1 MEKQVGAYIYTR
13 VSTAMQTDGY
23 SLEAQ
28 RQRILECAKFRHFR
42 ICGEYSDAGFS
53 GKNISGRAQF
63 QQMLS
68 DIENKKDDVKFVLV
82 FKLSRFGRNAADVL
96 SSLQFMQDYG
106 VDLICVEDNIDSTA
120 DSGKLMISVMSAMA
134 EIERENILVQT
145 MAGRRQKASSGGWN
159 GGVAPYGYEL
169 KDGKLQIVEDEAK
182 VIRDT
187 FELYI
192 STNNGATFVAKEL
205 NRRHVKKIKSRNDVS
220 RFTTDFVKR
229 IVDNPVYCGK
239 IAYGRTV
246 SQKIEGRRNEYH
258 RVLQKDKNEIIL
270 ADGTHEPIVSEETWL
285 QARQK
290 RADNA
295 ASPEKVNKDHHY
307 ILAGLCRCPS
317 CGTRM
322 YGRMNGEKPK
332 GDGTFYAPSYSY
344 VCRSRFAETSVE
356 CPKAISYSEKTLAK
370 AVRDIIVSLVHDDG
384 FHDLVE
390 RSLAEKFDAD
400 ILAAEIEAAEK
411 ELRRLQRLQEQIEN
425 QLNAIDYDNRNAAKL
440 EESYNNRL
448 YKVIED
454 ITETEARIEYLSEQ
468 MENAQSLEDAR
479 AGIYDF
485 LQHFE
490 EIYDMMENVD
500 KRDFLKS
507 FIDSIELYPKER
519 GRKGQWI
526 KTIHFLFP
534 MQQKDGEPCRSVSFA
549 PDSGENSKKKKG
561 KGGKGGKGGSNGTGG
576 DTDSSGSGGSGGGTF
591 PTLAS
596 FMSSRLPSTATT
608 TAWMSLFSTASWPTQ
623 WWAQTARSR

>member
-1 MEKQVGAYIYTR
+1 MSKQDGAYIYTR

-23 SLEAQ
+23 SLDAQ
-28 RQRILECAKFRHFR
+28 RQRIMEFAAFKHLH

-106 VDLICVEDNIDSTA
+106 VNLICVEDNIDSTA

-270 ADGTHEPIVSEETWL
+270 ADGTHEPIISEETWL

-290 RADNA
+290 RVDNA

-332 GDGTFYAPSYSY
+332 GDGTFYPPSYSY

-400 ILAAEIEAAEK
+400 ILAADIEAAQK
-411 ELRRLQRLQEQIEN
+411 EWRRLQRLQEQIEN
-425 QLNAIDYDNRNAAKL
+425 QLNAIDYDSRNAAKL

-468 MENAQSLEDAR
+468 MEHAQSLEDAK

-507 FIDSIELYPKER
+507 FIDSIELYPKEK

-534 MQQKDGEPCRSVSFA
+534 MQQKDGELCRSVSFA

-576 DTDSSGSGGSGGGTF
+576 DTDSGGSGGSGGGTF

-596 FMSSRLPSTATT
+596 FMSSRWHLTEIT
-608 TAWMSLFSTASWPTQ
+608 TALTSHSTTAFWQTPSWALPVLC
-623 WWAQTARSR
+623 R